1 MKGSELQGTEYVP
14 LFNYF
19 ADRQKDG
26 CFRVLTADY
35 VTNDAGTG
43 VVHSAPGF
51 GDDDYKICVK
61 HGIIQPDNPPCPID
75 DDGRFTAEVSDY

>member
-1 MKGSELQGTEYVP
+1 
-14 LFNYF
+14 
-19 ADRQKDG
+19 
-26 CFRVLTADY
+26 LTADY

-61 HGIIQPDNPPCPID
+61 HGII
-75 DDGRFTAEVSDY
+75 